1 MAYYINKVYDPN
13 DLLRGKYNIEFQE
26 EGHKY
31 TVFMNMGGGRLGI
44 GVPSVNE
51 IINAVFGDKYSK
63 VPADKLLLAQKKG
76 KEVHREIRE
85 FLVNGEVG
93 ISTEN
98 LWFRYE
104 MEKNFHKGQEGQ
116 CYCENY
122 ICAETEYNGG
132 KFCGTLDTFW
142 MSGLLVDYK
151 TSYKLDKHSTK
162 IQLNM
167 YAYALRKECGFIVKR
182 LEAWHF
188 TSKGLKRV
196 AFDIEPDYYVEN
208 IVRAYYEGR
217 CFKNDKELMAFYAKE
232 DGKKEDKKEEYK
244 SDIVDVCKRIK
255 EVDEM
260 MAKLKVVREKCVEKV
275 KSEMLRLDQAEM
287 DVVGLDMKVVYIPTS
302 IRHSLD
308 EEKVRG
314 YLGEEMY
321 LKCLKSIA
329 VKPHIRVSYKK
340 EK

>member
-13 DLLRGKYNIEFQE
+13 GLFRGKYDIEFQE

-31 TVFMNMGGGRLGI
+31 TVFLNMGGGRMGI

-63 VPADKLLLAQKKG
+63 VPADKLLAAQKKG
-76 KEVHREIRE
+76 KEIHREIRE

-104 MEKNFHKGQEGQ
+104 MEKNFHNGQEGQ

-122 ICAETEYNGG
+122 ICADTGHNGE
-132 KFCGTLDTFW
+132 KFCGTIDTFW

-167 YAYALRKECGFIVKR
+167 YAYALRKELGFIVKR

-188 TSKGLKRV
+188 TSRGLKRV

-217 CFKNDKELMAFYAKE
+217 CFNNDKELMAFYAKE
-232 DGKKEDKKEEYK
+232 DGKEEKKKMENI
-244 SDIVDVCKRIK
+244 DIVDACKRIK

-275 KSEMLRLDQAEM
+275 KSEMERMDQM
-287 DVVGLDMKVVYIPTS
+287 DMDIVGLDMNVRYVPGMV
-302 IRHSLD
+302 RNSLD

-314 YLGEEMY
+314 FLGEEML
-321 LKCLKSIA
+321 LKCLKQTT
-329 VKPHIRVSYKK
+329 VKPHIRISYKK

>member
-13 DLLRGKYNIEFQE
+13 DLFRGKYDIEFQE

-31 TVFMNMGGGRLGI
+31 TVFLNIGGGAKMGI

-104 MEKNFHKGQEGQ
+104 IEKNFHNGEEGL

-122 ICAETEYNGG
+122 IYADTGHNGE

-167 YAYALRKECGFIVKR
+167 YAYALRKELGLKVNR

-188 TSKGLKRV
+188 TSRGLKRV

-232 DGKKEDKKEEYK
+232 DGKEEKKKMENI
-244 SDIVDVCKRIK
+244 DIVDACKRIK

-275 KSEMLRLDQAEM
+275 KSEMERMDQM
-287 DVVGLDMKVVYIPTS
+287 DMDIIGLDMNVRYVPGMV
-302 IRHSLD
+302 RNSLD
-308 EEKVRG
+308 EEKVKG
-314 YLGEEMY
+314 FLGEEML
-321 LKCLKSIA
+321 LKCLKQTK
-329 VKPHIRVSYKK
+329 VKPHIRISYIK